1 MSLSSPSSASPTP
14 SLTNA
19 SSTSNPTTTEAQST
33 STAAVTTPSVTAA
46 PSSSTQSTSTS
57 SSTTPPLTTDT
68 PSPSSSLPASSST
81 LPTSITTS
89 SSSATSVLPSQT
101 TTPTLTAS
109 SSSTFD
115 TQTIVHQTSLVAT
128 TIIIT
133 QSNGQQLTSTST
145 VLATFS
151 SSSSAAASTTGTT
164 SSSSSHTG
172 AIVGGTIGGI
182 AALALLGTL
191 IWFLYKRDRSN
202 RLSAHF
208 DGNFD
213 PDRIVARPPNV
224 GLNLDDERDNDGMG
238 GRLGGADI
246 GAGVVSPFPI
256 SASTNSHASSGQSYA
271 NYYTGSPASPP
282 PMSQYSGES
291 SGYPAAIFNPYAMSI
306 PPRSPPPGSS
316 SSGLGGGA
324 GGMSA
329 KEREARQNQLGVVNP
344 DERSAYLA
352 NGPTGLL
359 QHQDAGPSEIP
370 PAYDSWGGAGASSSK

>member
-1 MSLSSPSSASPTP
+1 MSLSSTSTSASTS
-14 SLTNA
+14 SLIDA
-19 SSTSNPTTTEAQST
+19 SSTDAPT
-33 STAAVTTPSVTAA
+33 STAPQSTTTAATTPSVTTT
-46 PSSSTQSTSTS
+46 PSATTQPTSDSST
-57 SSTTPPLTTDT
+57 TTPPLTTDT
-68 PSPSSSLPASSST
+68 TSFSST
-81 LPTSITTS
+81 LPPSTSSSIPVTS
-89 SSSATSVLPSQT
+89 SSSSIFVPPST
-101 TTPTLTAS
+101 S
-109 SSSTFD
+109 SSSSLVVTTPSTSLD
-115 TQTIVHQTSLVAT
+115 TQTTVHQTSLVAT
-128 TIIIT
+128 TIIVT

-145 VLATFS
+145 VLAS
-151 SSSSAAASTTGTT
+151 PSSSASAGAASTTTA

-182 AALALLGTL
+182 AGLALLGAL
-191 IWFLYKRDRSN
+191 FWFLYKRNRSN

-213 PDRIVARPPNV
+213 PDRIVARPPDV

-256 SASTNSHASSGQSYA
+256 SASTNSHGSSGQSYA
-271 NYYTGSPASPP
+271 NYYSGSPASPP

-291 SGYPAAIFNPYAMSI
+291 SGYPAGIFNPYATSI

-344 DERSAYLA
+344 DDRTAYLA
-352 NGPTGLL
+352 NGPIGVV

-370 PAYDSWGGAGASSSK
+370 PAYDSWGAGASGSK

>member
-1 MSLSSPSSASPTP
+1 MSLSSPPSASSTP
-14 SLTNA
+14 SLTDA
-19 SSTSNPTTTEAQST
+19 SSTSTPTTTEAQST
-33 STAAVTTPSVTAA
+33 STAADTTPSLTTT
-46 PSSSTQSTSTS
+46 PSATTQPTSTS
-57 SSTTPPLTTDT
+57 PSTSLPVTTDT
-68 PSPSSSLPASSST
+68 TSTSST
-81 LPTSITTS
+81 LPTSTLSSSAVVTTTS
-89 SSSATSVLPSQT
+89 SSSVTSVLPSQT
-101 TTPTLTAS
+101 TTPTPIAT
-109 SSSTFD
+109 SSSTPD
-115 TQTIVHQTSLVAT
+115 TQTTVHQTSLVAT
-128 TIIIT
+128 TIVIT

-145 VLATFS
+145 VLAA
-151 SSSSAAASTTGTT
+151 SSSAGAASTTTT
-164 SSSSSHTG
+164 SSGSSSSHTG

-182 AALALLGTL
+182 AGVALLTAL
-191 IWFLYKRDRSN
+191 IWFLYKRNRSN

-213 PDRIVARPPNV
+213 PDRIVARPPDV

-256 SASTNSHASSGQSYA
+256 SASTNSHGSSGQSYA
-271 NYYTGSPASPP
+271 NYYSGSPASPP

-352 NGPTGLL
+352 NGPTGVV

-370 PAYDSWGGAGASSSK
+370 PAYDSWGGAGASGSK

>member
-1 MSLSSPSSASPTP
+1 MSLSLTSTSVSAPSLTDVSSSDPPTSTAPQSTTAQTTPTTP
-14 SLTNA
+14 SLTTTSA
-19 SSTSNPTTTEAQST
+19 TTQSTSDSSTS
-33 STAAVTTPSVTAA
+33 TPSATTQ
-46 PSSSTQSTSTS
+46 PTSDSSTTTSTS
-57 SSTTPPLTTDT
+57 SSIPV
-68 PSPSSSLPASSST
+68 
-81 LPTSITTS
+81 TTS
-89 SSSATSVLPSQT
+89 SSSTFIPPSTS
-101 TTPTLTAS
+101 S
-109 SSSTFD
+109 SSSTLVVTTPSTSRD
-115 TQTIVHQTSLVAT
+115 TQTTVQQTSLVAT

-145 VLATFS
+145 VLA
-151 SSSSAAASTTGTT
+151 SAASTSAGAASTTAA

-182 AALALLGTL
+182 AGLALVGAV
-191 IWFLYKRDRSN
+191 IWFLYKRNRSN

-213 PDRIVARPPNV
+213 PDRIVARPPDV

-256 SASTNSHASSGQSYA
+256 SASTNSHGSSGQSYA
-271 NYYTGSPASPP
+271 NYYSGSPASPP

-306 PPRSPPPGSS
+306 PPGSPPPGSS

-324 GGMSA
+324 SGMSA

-344 DERSAYLA
+344 DDRTAYLA
-352 NGPTGLL
+352 NGPTGVV

-370 PAYDSWGGAGASSSK
+370 PAYDSWGAGASGSR

>member
-1 MSLSSPSSASPTP
+1 MSLSLPSTSVSSS
-14 SLTNA
+14 SLTDA
-19 SSTSNPTTTEAQST
+19 STTDAPTTAAPQST
-33 STAAVTTPSVTAA
+33 TTATAVTTPLTTTTSATTQ
-46 PSSSTQSTSTS
+46 PTSDSSTTTPSATTQPTSDSSTSTS
-57 SSTTPPLTTDT
+57 SSVPV
-68 PSPSSSLPASSST
+68 
-81 LPTSITTS
+81 TTS
-89 SSSATSVLPSQT
+89 SSSSTFIPPSTS
-101 TTPTLTAS
+101 S
-109 SSSTFD
+109 SSSTL
-115 TQTIVHQTSLVAT
+115 IVTTPSTSRDAPTTVQQTSLVAT

-145 VLATFS
+145 VLTSAS
-151 SSSSAAASTTGTT
+151 STSAGAASTTTTTT

-182 AALALLGTL
+182 AGLALVGAL
-191 IWFLYKRDRSN
+191 IWLLYKRTRSN

-213 PDRIVARPPNV
+213 PDRIVARPPDV

-256 SASTNSHASSGQSYA
+256 SASTNSHGSSGQSYA
-271 NYYTGSPASPP
+271 NYYSGSPASPP

-344 DERSAYLA
+344 DDRTAYLA
-352 NGPTGLL
+352 NGPTGVV

-370 PAYDSWGGAGASSSK
+370 PAYDSWGAAASGSK

>member
-1 MSLSSPSSASPTP
+1 MSLSSTSTSVSTP
-14 SLTNA
+14 SLTDA
-19 SSTSNPTTTEAQST
+19 SSTDAPT
-33 STAAVTTPSVTAA
+33 STAPQSTTTAATTPSLTTT
-46 PSSSTQSTSTS
+46 PSASTQPTSASST
-57 SSTTPPLTTDT
+57 TTPPLTTDT
-68 PSPSSSLPASSST
+68 TSSSST
-81 LPTSITTS
+81 LPPSTSSSIPVTS
-89 SSSATSVLPSQT
+89 SSSSIFVPPST
-101 TTPTLTAS
+101 S
-109 SSSTFD
+109 SSSSLVVTTPSTSRD
-115 TQTIVHQTSLVAT
+115 TQTTVHQTSLVAT

-145 VLATFS
+145 VLAS
-151 SSSSAAASTTGTT
+151 PSSSASAGAASTTTA

-182 AALALLGTL
+182 AGLALLGAL
-191 IWFLYKRDRSN
+191 FWFLYKRNRSN

-213 PDRIVARPPNV
+213 PDRIVARPPDV

-256 SASTNSHASSGQSYA
+256 SASTNSHGSSGQSYA
-271 NYYTGSPASPP
+271 NYYSGSPASPP

-291 SGYPAAIFNPYAMSI
+291 SGYPAGIFNPYATSI

-344 DERSAYLA
+344 DDRSAYLA
-352 NGPTGLL
+352 NGPTGVV

-370 PAYDSWGGAGASSSK
+370 PAYDSWGAGASGSK